1 VADKT
6 FYDSLMERQ
15 KASRTYKGK
24 LILKKRDIQWHVS
37 PQGRNAAVV
46 DATSGLEAK
55 TFGMV
60 LTEIPPGAQSGLHR
74 HTFEAVA
81 YVLEGEGYDLI
92 GEERVDWEA
101 GDLFYMPPNVTH
113 RHVNKDPARPARLL
127 QVEAW
132 PLMIYLGISEMVQSE
147 GAGPGPAGTKAG

>member
-1 VADKT
+1 MEHKT
-6 FYDSLMERQ
+6 FYQSLMERQ
-15 KASRTYKGK
+15 ADTRQYKGK
-24 LILKKRDIQWHVS
+24 LILKKKDIQWHLS

-46 DATSGLEAK
+46 DKTSGLEAK

-60 LTEIPPGAQSGLHR
+60 LTEIPAGAQSGLHK

-101 GDLFYMPPNVTH
+101 GDLFYMPPNVNH
-113 RHVNKDPARPARLL
+113 RHVNKSADKPAKLL

-132 PLMIYLGISEMVQSE
+132 PLMIYLGISEMVQQE
-147 GAGPGPAGTKAG
+147 GAGKAPAAG

>member
-1 VADKT
+1 MAGKT

-15 KASRTYKGK
+15 AESRKYKGK
-24 LILKKRDIQWHVS
+24 LILKKKDINWHVS

-81 YVLEGEGYDLI
+81 YVLDGEGYDLI
-92 GEERVDWEA
+92 GDERIDWEA

-113 RHVNKDPARPARLL
+113 RHVNKNVAKSARLL

-132 PLMIYLGISEMVQSE
+132 PLMIYLGISEMVQHE
-147 GAGPGPAGTKAG
+147 GAGMAPVAKSA

>member
-1 VADKT
+1 MSGKT
-6 FYDSLMERQ
+6 FYESLMERQ
-15 KASRTYKGK
+15 ADTRKYKGK
-24 LILKKRDIQWHVS
+24 LILKKKDINWHVS

-46 DATSGLEAK
+46 DTTSGLEAK

-60 LTEIPPGAQSGLHR
+60 LTEIPAGGQSGLHR

-92 GEERVDWEA
+92 GDERVDWEA
-101 GDLFYMPPNVTH
+101 GDFFYMPPNVTH
-113 RHVNKDPARPARLL
+113 RHVNKDSAKAARLL

-132 PLMIYLGISEMVQSE
+132 PLMIYLGISEMVQHE
-147 GAGPGPAGTKAG
+147 GAGKAPVAKDGK

>member
-1 VADKT
+1 MAGRT

-15 KASRTYKGK
+15 ADSRKYKGK
-24 LILKKRDIQWHVS
+24 LILKKKDIHWHVS

-46 DATSGLEAK
+46 DASSGLEAK

-60 LTEIPPGAQSGLHR
+60 LTEIPPGSQSGLHR

-92 GEERVDWEA
+92 GDERVDWEA
-101 GDLFYMPPNVTH
+101 GDIFYMPPNVTH
-113 RHVNKDPARPARLL
+113 RHVNKDATKPARLL

-132 PLMIYLGISEMVQSE
+132 PLMIYLGISEMVQHE
-147 GAGPGPAGTKAG
+147 GAGKVPPAMAIE